1 MCAHREACSAGAVF
15 GWQAQRR
22 EALAQERTI
31 IHPASLSSP
40 DYFDYSGTALI
51 WDERMLH
58 NRQVLTVSEE
68 DIQATMVALMTHTAR
83 EAQQLQ
89 PFLSRLRL
97 LLTGAI
103 KQPDRYGWHHHQLQE
118 QLAALLPAD
127 LDLDVLQQALAPDLS
142 CLNWTAD
149 YGVDLGDLPAGVRRK
164 LKERDAQ
171 TATRLAEVIKQWL
184 LPVIRVLQ
192 GEVGY
197 LSLSY
202 GTLTVTTVDRH
213 LVAIAQAAAKN
224 LFLDATGDLAE
235 LAAMLGI
242 AVETIDY
249 IAVEEPVGAEVTLTQ
264 VTGLG
269 RLGQQRGKEQQ
280 ARAKAVI
287 DHYRQ
292 SRSDLA
298 VIRLKR
304 YAQAG
309 DRRWF
314 VDSRG
319 SNDLQ
324 TRKSLL
330 IEGPPCP

>member
-1 MCAHREACSAGAVF
+1 M
-15 GWQAQRR
+15 
-22 EALAQERTI
+22 
-31 IHPASLSSP
+31 
-40 DYFDYSGTALI
+40 
-51 WDERMLH
+51 
-58 NRQVLTVSEE
+58 
-68 DIQATMVALMTHTAR
+68 
-83 EAQQLQ
+83 
-89 PFLSRLRL
+89 
-97 LLTGAI
+97 
-103 KQPDRYGWHHHQLQE
+103 
-118 QLAALLPAD
+118 AALLPAD
-127 LDLDVLQQALAPDLS
+127 LDLDALQQALAPDLS

-202 GTLTVTTVDRH
+202 GTLTVTTIDHH

-235 LAAMLGI
+235 LAAVLGI
-242 AVETIDY
+242 PMETIDY

-330 IEGPPCP
+330 IEGPPCPNLEALKAEFTCIYRQVPGENDPQFAAFVNRRINGEIQQAIGRLRASRRPGEFLEMIFLGDFELDVGLPVQPVNAGDITPDARSKREKWQAAISQAVTQLRDLGQKSLNRGSRP